1 MAGETQH
8 IGVAKRGHGRRILL
22 ALLGIALLPVVIA
35 WTLYLTGWHA
45 ERTGNYGELV
55 TPARPLTELAFEAV
69 DGTPRSISGLR
80 GKWTLLY
87 IGSAAC
93 PQSCRDTLY
102 KLQQVVLAQGKEADR
117 IQRVFV
123 AQDAVLRADFAKTLS
138 VYAGMEGWTG
148 QSRAIEALRTQ
159 LAMPGERAGR
169 VYLIDPLGNLVLG
182 YPAGFDAGG
191 MRKDLARLLRVSRV
205 G

>member
-8 IGVAKRGHGRRILL
+8 IGVAKRWHGRRILL

-55 TPARPLTELAFEAV
+55 TPARPLTDLAFEAA
-69 DGTPRSISGLR
+69 DGAPRSLARLR

-87 IGSAAC
+87 IGPAAC
-93 PQSCRDTLY
+93 PAPCRDTLY

-117 IQRVFV
+117 IQRIFV
-123 AQDAVLRADFAKTLS
+123 AQDVVARVDFAKTIS
-138 VYAGMEGWTG
+138 AYAGMEGWTG
-148 QSRAIEALRTQ
+148 QSRAIEALRAE
-159 LAMPGERAGR
+159 LAMPGEPAGR